1 MTVIELLKQNYKQPK
16 YMLPAILYFPLLFTG
31 YTVCNLFATEKAEV
45 GDNKLETVHGLND
58 KIQDAHIKGDGLGNK
73 YDSMLESYGKIKDV
87 SAVENV
93 EKQEEQKEQYE
104 SKYSDAELAALE
116 QQSKEQENAVKQ
128 LRQMQESMRES
139 QNRNEG
145 LASNRVG
152 GNTPE
157 EDATLAELQ
166 RTLANAREQ
175 ANAITGTQQEE
186 KPQEKDDSSIKLKT
200 QTTIEEKP
208 KNPNAVTEISEEA
221 EAEEVVIKTKET
233 SDYFNTIGNNEP
245 QRKLIKAI
253 IDEDIKVVDGSRI
266 RLRVLDDMVVG
277 ETTIPKG
284 TYLYATMSGF
294 NQQRIKGTVK
304 SVFMNDNLIKINL
317 SIYDTDGLEGLYVPE
332 SSFRSTAQDVG
343 SQTMNTPPNFNT
355 GTTIESAFVQWGM
368 NAVQQGVQKTTQ
380 AISKN
385 IKKNRVKLKYGTV
398 VYLINSKEKKNSQ
411 NGGNFDPSKVGTTD
425 NPVTS
430 RFQNIYNS
438 NNR

>member
-16 YMLPAILYFPLLFTG
+16 YMLPAIVYLPLLFTG
-31 YTVCNLFATEKAEV
+31 YTVCNLFATEKADV
-45 GDNKLETVHGLND
+45 GDSKLETVERLNE
-58 KIQDAHIKGDGLGNK
+58 KLPDAHIKGDGLGNK
-73 YDSMLESYGKIKDV
+73 YDSMLESYGKIKDA

-116 QQSKEQENAVKQ
+116 QQSKEAEKAVEQIRK
-128 LRQMQESMRES
+128 MQQDMKES
-139 QNRNEG
+139 QNRNSG
-145 LASNRVG
+145 LADSRIG

-157 EDATLAELQ
+157 ENETLAELQ
-166 RTLANAREQ
+166 NALSQ
-175 ANAITGTQQEE
+175 ARQQATGSTETESAKDKLPQVDINVKGSINA
-186 KPQEKDDSSIKLKT
+186 D
-200 QTTIEEKP
+200 EKP
-208 KNPNAVTEISEEA
+208 KNPKAVTEIQEDA
-221 EAEEVVIKTKET
+221 EAEEVVVKQKET

-266 RLRVLDDMVVG
+266 RLRVLDDIEVG
-277 ETTIPKG
+277 QTTIPKG

-294 NQQRIKGTVK
+294 SQQRIKGTVK

-317 SIYDTDGLEGLYVPE
+317 SIYDTDGLEGLYIPE
-332 SSFRSTAQDVG
+332 SSFRETAKDVG

-385 IKKNRVKLKYGTV
+385 IKKNRVKLKYGTF
-398 VYLINSKEKKNSQ
+398 VYLINSKEKKNQ
-411 NGGNFDPSKVGTTD
+411 APQYYQQQQEQQQKQLQA
-425 NPVTS
+425 
-430 RFQNIYNS
+430 FQNIIQNA
-438 NNR
+438 NR

>member
-1 MTVIELLKQNYKQPK
+1 MTVIELLKQNYRQPK
-16 YMLPAILYFPLLFTG
+16 YMFPLFIYFPLLFAG

-45 GDNKLETVHGLND
+45 GDSNLETVHGLND
-58 KIQDAHIKGDGLGNK
+58 KIQNPHIKGDGLGNK

-128 LRQMQESMRES
+128 LQQMQESMRES

-145 LASNRVG
+145 LS

-186 KPQEKDDSSIKLKT
+186 KPKKKDDSTLKLKA

-208 KNPNAVTEISEEA
+208 KNTKAVTEISEEA

-266 RLRVLDDMVVG
+266 RLRVLDDMEVG

-294 NQQRIKGTVK
+294 SQQRIKGTVK

-411 NGGNFDPSKVGTTD
+411 NGGNFDPNKVGTVD

>member
-186 KPQEKDDSSIKLKT
+186 KPQDKDDSTLKLKT

-266 RLRVLDDMVVG
+266 RLRVLDDMEVG

-294 NQQRIKGTVK
+294 NQ
-304 SVFMNDNLIKINL
+304 
-317 SIYDTDGLEGLYVPE
+317 
-332 SSFRSTAQDVG
+332 
-343 SQTMNTPPNFNT
+343 
-355 GTTIESAFVQWGM
+355 
-368 NAVQQGVQKTTQ
+368 
-380 AISKN
+380 
-385 IKKNRVKLKYGTV
+385 
-398 VYLINSKEKKNSQ
+398 
-411 NGGNFDPSKVGTTD
+411 
-425 NPVTS
+425 
-430 RFQNIYNS
+430 
-438 NNR
+438 